1 MLDVKVL
8 SKYVDINS
16 LDIFTIVALATSF
29 ILLVLVIIG
38 RVKLK
43 RLTKKYKASID
54 NILATA
60 PLSPEDLKLPA
71 ELLEPMT
78 SLRHRVKFLET
89 ELYQN
94 DETERS
100 INALLQHG
108 ALLPELHKILTE
120 IQVRQNLRFLAAL
133 LPSEKLNGKIDST
146 KPQFIGVNL
155 NSQALTSAAEGIL
168 RSVYG
173 KNTLAENY
181 LDTAR
186 YGTFETYGI
195 KDVFLI
201 RFEVSIGEDKHP
213 AYVLIGYPSYLKP
226 SPREEEKLKT
236 LFYKLGEKIS
246 IQQNLNRIEKNP
258 NQNAD
263 ISVKVDGDSNHIR
276 NERDDMMLSFISHDF
291 RTPISN
297 IKSILHIFDLDKKDH
312 EKEKLLR
319 IAFANCERLIELA
332 DNLLTYTKLRS
343 LPLNIEDTPLYG
355 TLSQVVM
362 SFAKNDSGKKVI
374 VTAGDL
380 VIENYER
387 LRELEDRK
395 IKFNTAGFKRVIQNL
410 ISNSIKHGT
419 DNVEIIVNFQSREK
433 ISIAVRNR
441 AERLNE
447 DTDFSRLF
455 EPFFQ
460 LEHTKESAQGTGL
473 GLAIVKSLCEQNGAT
488 VTADYNSPYFS
499 ITIIANTV
507 HSAEILLIDDNEDFL
522 KSTAE
527 LLKRMGLETIKTYTK
542 LDTAFDAITRDTI
555 VIADIQVGTTNS
567 LDYFTKNVIKPKGII
582 FLSGAGVNL
591 DEISYKIPFGD
602 KTYTFAVPVLML
614 RKPCNPRALIA
625 AIERLG

>member
-1 MLDVKVL
+1 MLDVKAL
-8 SKYVDINS
+8 GKYVDITR
-16 LDIFTIVALATSF
+16 LDILTIVALATSLIF
-29 ILLVLVIIG
+29 LILLIIG
-38 RVKLK
+38 RAKRK

-54 NILATA
+54 NILASA
-60 PLSPEDLKLPA
+60 PLSPDDLKLPG

-120 IQVRQNLRFLAAL
+120 IQIRQNLRFLAAL
-133 LPSEKLNGKIDST
+133 IPSEKLSGKIDST
-146 KPQFIGVNL
+146 KPQFLGVNL

-186 YGTFETYGI
+186 YGTFQTYGI

-236 LFYKLGEKIS
+236 LFHKLGEKIS
-246 IQQNLNRIEKNP
+246 IQQNLSRIEKNR
-258 NQNAD
+258 NQNAL
-263 ISVKVDGDSNHIR
+263 SGNAESDSNNAR
-276 NERDDMMLSFISHDF
+276 SERDDIMLSFISHDF

-297 IKSILHIFDLDKKDH
+297 IKSILHIFDLDKKDQ
-312 EKEKLLR
+312 EKEKLLH

-362 SFAKNDSGKKVI
+362 SFAKNEAGKKII
-374 VTAGDL
+374 VKAGDL

-395 IKFNTAGFKRVIQNL
+395 IKFNTAGFKRVMQNL
-410 ISNSIKHGT
+410 IANSIKHGSG
-419 DNVEIIVNFQSREK
+419 DVEIIVKTQDREK
-433 ISIAVRNR
+433 IRISVRNR
-441 AERLNE
+441 AELLTE
-447 DTDFSRLF
+447 YTDFSRLF

-460 LEHTKESAQGTGL
+460 LDHTKESAQGTGL

-488 VTADYNSPYFS
+488 VTADYCSPYFS
-499 ITIIANTV
+499 ITVATNTV
-507 HSAEILLIDDNEDFL
+507 HSVEILLIDDNEDFL

-527 LLKRMGLETIKTYTK
+527 LLKRMGLETIKMYTN

-555 VIADIQVGTTNS
+555 VIADIQIGITNS
-567 LDYFTKNVIKPKGII
+567 LDYFTKNVINPKGII
-582 FLSGAGVNL
+582 FLSGAAMNL
-591 DEISYKIPFGD
+591 DEISYKISFGD
-602 KTYTFAVPVLML
+602 KTYTFAIPVLML
-614 RKPCNPRALIA
+614 RKPCNPKALIA
-625 AIERLG
+625 GIERLG